1 MLKKRDNRTIFVDP
15 SCDSGRLLC
24 QATVTFLFLTKILLL
39 FSEPDFQGFA
49 LSTRTSEVI
58 YADAS
63 SNGQRVA
70 AVRISDGASRVIV
83 GGVYPTALAVDN
95 QEG

>member
-1 MLKKRDNRTIFVDP
+1 MKRPRD
-15 SCDSGRLLC
+15 
-24 QATVTFLFLTKILLL
+24 FLVPYKNITL

-49 LSTRTSEVI
+49 LSTRTSEII

-70 AVRISDGASRVIV
+70 AVRISDGVSRVIV

-95 QEG
+95 EEG